1 MTSTKV
7 ECQEMHSEGP
17 HVEEIASYSYTI
29 HQEDGSKPQNGV
41 VIEEYSEGE
50 DNRAK
55 LQVNRGVSIVSVSD
69 DESTMKAISRDVSA
83 DDIHAEL
90 IEDHKFSTNG
100 SCDEVYNLN
109 GRLVE
114 ERTYDDHR
122 GQRGMLFSET
132 IIEERSIDESL
143 SEIPET
149 KKIREEVRAHVI
161 EESRLSRRTSVKV
174 EQEDRRGSMTI
185 EDMQTPQTPTL
196 EKGKYSKERSVSIES
211 SLSRQNSI
219 KTEIIGTPEPQT
231 PVIKESIISKEKT
244 VKVKTQYSRENSSKI
259 ENVDAQEAQTPIIE
273 DTIIS
278 KEKSVKVKTQ
288 YSRENSSKIEDIN
301 AQEPQT
307 PIVEESKYSRQSSVK
322 VENKL
327 SRQNSSQI
335 SVTEKTESQ
344 TPLIEESKL
353 SRQSSRL
360 ERLNSTESKKS
371 SKEFSREN
379 SQKGVRNDDEE
390 VDEEMEKLFE
400 RIKRQRSVLDEILD
414 KTGEKEQNG
423 ENSGE
428 TRFLRIFSGIVCISF
443 KKNIS

>member
-1 MTSTKV
+1 
-7 ECQEMHSEGP
+7 MHSEGP

-41 VIEEYSEGE
+41 LIEEYSEGE

-90 IEDHKFSTNG
+90 SEDHKVSNNG

-109 GRLVE
+109 GKFAE
-114 ERTYDDHR
+114 ERNYDDHR
-122 GQRGMLFSET
+122 VHRGMLFSET

-149 KKIREEVRAHVI
+149 KNIREVKAQQDVV
-161 EESRLSRRTSVKV
+161 EERKLSRRTSVKV
-174 EQEDRRGSMTI
+174 EQEDRRGSMKI
-185 EDMQTPQTPTL
+185 EEMETPQTPTL
-196 EKGKYSKERSVSIES
+196 ERGKFSKERSVSIES
-211 SLSRQNSI
+211 SLSRQNSV
-219 KTEIIGTPEPQT
+219 KTEIIETPEPQT
-231 PVIKESIISKEKT
+231 PVIDESI
-244 VKVKTQYSRENSSKI
+244 V
-259 ENVDAQEAQTPIIE
+259 
-273 DTIIS
+273 S

-288 YSRENSSKIEDIN
+288 YSRENSSVIESLDS
-301 AQEPQT
+301 QEPQT

-335 SVTEKTESQ
+335 SVTEPTEPQ
-344 TPLIEESKL
+344 TPVLEESKL

-360 ERLNSTESKKS
+360 ERLNSTESRQS
-371 SKEFSREN
+371 SREFSREN
-379 SQKGVRNDDEE
+379 SQKGVKNDDEE

-414 KTGEKEQNG
+414 KAGEKDKTVEKDKTDEKEKTGEK
-423 ENSGE
+423 SGE
-428 TRFLRIFSGIVCISF
+428 MRFLRIFSGIVCISYE
-443 KKNIS
+443 KISLKI